1 MDTPSEDALFG
12 PWLRRRRKV
21 LDLTQKE
28 LARRVG
34 CSPATIR
41 KVEAD
46 DRHPSRHLARVL
58 AGVLGVPEPELEAF
72 VRFARGGWADR
83 PPTSAVP
90 DFDRPWLVGAA
101 SSSGGAMSGEV
112 PLTAAEPA
120 NGTPEDEA
128 EHVPEAPR
136 IVAREREL
144 ERLDRE
150 LEHALG
156 GNGRVVLVSGQPG
169 QGKTALMTA
178 FAARAQ
184 AAHPELLVAVG
195 TCNAYTGRGDPFLP
209 FRQILAQFTGEV
221 PAGSHLD
228 AFQRERA
235 ARLTRAVPRAAD
247 ILVRKGPHL
256 LDSLV
261 PVAALGARMQQ
272 AGVALPPLP
281 ATAGS
286 MPGAASMVQPG
297 GENQRALRSETAA
310 TLAALAEDA
319 PLLLVL
325 DDLHWLDDSSA
336 ELLLHLTSVVAGH
349 RVLVLGAFR
358 PADLQMSGSSGARV
372 SHPLVELAQSGAT
385 TIDVGRSDG
394 RAFVDSWVDRE
405 ANALDEDF
413 RAALVRQ
420 TGGHPLFTIELLRAM
435 RERGDLVKD
444 EAGRWSAGPDLHWNQ
459 VPDRI
464 ADALAARVGR
474 LDAAARDVLRVA
486 SVEGEVF
493 TAEVAARLLGLEPRQ
508 AVASLGSVLDRGHR
522 LVAAVD
528 VQRVAGGLVSRYA
541 FRHNL
546 IQRYV
551 YDTIDVGERAY
562 LHEGVASALEAVFG
576 DDADPVALA
585 YHYTQARSPERAA
598 RHYRKAGDRA
608 RRAHAIGQAIAYYQ
622 AALEHWPEEE
632 PLARAALLRD
642 LGECQVIRGWEE
654 DAGRSLN
661 EARDLFEAAGDV
673 RQVGHADRY
682 LAQLAI
688 GRGDLAGA
696 AAAARRAVAMLE
708 PLGDSAELASAL
720 FARGYCHVL
729 VAEWEEAVP
738 LAERALAMAERVDA
752 PAVLAEAMLC
762 LGSALGYLDPHR
774 FDESVALLERSSEL
788 SDEQGNPMIAS
799 LARLN
804 LGYQLV
810 RMGRYREVR
819 LSWVAALE
827 YARRHQATTFET
839 YALECLCSYAWR
851 HGDWSRAFELWR
863 QLLQRRDGVDPSE
876 HDGLFADQGVM
887 FAAFEADLGNHDRA
901 LAMLGARDDALR
913 RLPRVGYRL
922 PALAVYLR
930 AHVGLGRSDEA
941 DRDAEAI
948 ADALAPALSPSANIT
963 AVLEALQHLVQRSR
977 EDAGPRITT
986 CLQVLER
993 FARHFESPQANA
1005 SLEEARALVAASAG
1019 AFEESAGRNLAAAD
1033 AWQAGTFP
1041 LWEARARAAAAHA
1054 LRRLGRDEEAESL
1067 LERAQE
1073 LLAGL
1078 AGQIPDDERLASF
1091 ARVIEA
1097 MLAASAA

>member
-90 DFDRPWLVGAA
+90 DFDRPWLV
-101 SSSGGAMSGEV
+101 GAMSGEV

-444 EAGRWSAGPDLHWNQ
+444 EAGRWSAAPDLHWNQ

-551 YDTIDVGERAY
+551 YDSIDVGERAY
-562 LHEGVASALEAVFG
+562 LHDGVASALEAVFG

-608 RRAHAIGQAIAYYQ
+608 RRAYAIGQAIAHYQ
-622 AALEHWPEEE
+622 AALEHWPEGE

-642 LGECQVIRGWEE
+642 LGECQVIRGREE
-654 DAGRSLN
+654 DARRSLN

-688 GRGDLAGA
+688 GRGDMAGA
-696 AAAARRAVAMLE
+696 AAAARRIIAMLE

-720 FARGYCHVL
+720 FVRGYYHVL

-738 LAERALAMAERVDA
+738 LAERALTMGERVGA
-752 PAVLAEAMLC
+752 GAVVAEAMLC
-762 LGSALGYLDPHR
+762 LGSAVSYLDSDR
-774 FDESVALLERSSEL
+774 FDEAVALLERSCEL

-804 LGYQLV
+804 LGDLLAS
-810 RMGRYREVR
+810 MGRYPEAHH
-819 LSWVAALE
+819 SWAAALE

-839 YALECLCSYAWR
+839 YALEGLCWYAWR
-851 HGDWSRAFELWR
+851 HGDWSQALELR
-863 QLLQRRDGVDPSE
+863 GQLRQRRDGANPPE
-876 HDGLFADQGVM
+876 HDGLFATQGVM
-887 FAAFEADLGNHDRA
+887 FAEFEADLGNNHRA

-913 RLPRVGYRL
+913 RLQRVSYRL

-930 AHVGLGRSDEA
+930 THVGLGRSDDA

-948 ADALAPALSPSANIT
+948 ADALAPEVLPEHDVIT

-986 CLQVLER
+986 CLRVLEG
-993 FARHFESPQANA
+993 FARHFGSSLANA
-1005 SLEEARALVAASAG
+1005 SLEEARALVAASDG
-1019 AFEESAGRNLAAAD
+1019 AFEESADRNLAAAD

-1041 LWEARARAAAAHA
+1041 LWEARARVAAAHA
-1054 LRRLGRDEEAESL
+1054 LRRLGREDEAESL
-1067 LERAQE
+1067 LERARE
-1073 LLAGL
+1073 LLSGL
-1078 AGQIPDDERLASF
+1078 AGQIPDDERRASF